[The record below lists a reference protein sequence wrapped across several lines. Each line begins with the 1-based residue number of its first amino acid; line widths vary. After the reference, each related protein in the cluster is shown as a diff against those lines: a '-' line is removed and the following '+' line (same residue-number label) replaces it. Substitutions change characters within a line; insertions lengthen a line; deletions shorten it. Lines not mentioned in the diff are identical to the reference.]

1 MRMTRHR
8 RKRSG
13 LSSAGHTDAPHRM
26 TRARRRHLCWK
37 RYRDEHLRQVSAILS
52 MGTFCLM
59 QLPVERVAA
68 DALHPVAQAYDGL
81 REVESE
87 SRTAHAKHLL
97 EKKKAVNLRA
107 CQEADARLQ
116 QAEQHLAN
124 CQAELRIYAKTSL
137 KSRIVEEHRARW
149 QAECERAQLE
159 RDQAE
164 LVWTDCQVEV
174 LEIER
179 SLAKFSRTPSAS
191 VRTGLTYASWSGSS
205 GSPDARKGHQVIMP
219 VQASYQKNSFA
230 VRVES
235 GLFAQAQDEW
245 MNFHNFIGMMDTNLK
260 ASWREEH
267 ERRGIQYLL
276 GLHLPTGK
284 QVLWNELP
292 PKGWG
297 AELPLHTGWDV
308 SPGVAFSYHYT
319 PDDVLTVKGSVSWN
333 GSYTAPYR
341 LEGADQIRPGRSY
354 QQEIRYLHRGLGTNY
369 MLQCFRGAEETS
381 RIGPYAYRP
390 GEMSLLGFY
399 ADRYFSE
406 HDAWQ
411 AFATSF
417 RQFAGHYGMA
427 RFTQMD
433 GRFSGNL
440 YGIGW
445 RHEMEHDREVFLRL
459 EYLKMGGTYIDPVR
473 NELQSNVRRCAG
485 SLGWRQ
491 HLTEDIEFESSLT
504 YYRQE
509 DDDNGRVSGWQ
520 TSFMIQRDL

>member
-13 LSSAGHTDAPHRM
+13 LSSIGHTDVPHRM

-37 RYRDEHLRQVSAILS
+37 RYRDERLQQASAILS
-52 MGTFCLM
+52 MGTFCLA
-59 QLPVERVAA
+59 QLPVERAAA

-81 REVESE
+81 QEVEAE
-87 SRTAHAKHLL
+87 SRTVHAKHLL

-149 QAECERAQLE
+149 QAEYERAQLE

-164 LVWTDCQVEV
+164 LAWTDCQVEA

-179 SLAKFSRTPSAS
+179 SLANLSRVSSTS
-191 VRTGLTYASWSGSS
+191 VRTGLTYASWSGS
-205 GSPDARKGHQVIMP
+205 PDAHKGHQVIMP
-219 VQASYQKNSFA
+219 VQASYQKDSFA
-230 VRVES
+230 VRAE
-235 GLFAQAQDEW
+235 GGIFAQAQDGS
-245 MNFHNFIGMMDTNLK
+245 MNSRNITGTMDTDLEATWK
-260 ASWREEH
+260 EGH
-267 ERRGIQYLL
+267 GRRGIQYLL

-284 QVLWNELP
+284 QVTANELL

-297 AELPLHTGWDV
+297 AKLPLHTGWAV

-341 LEGADQIRPGRSY
+341 LEGVGQVRPGRSY

-411 AFATSF
+411 AFAMSF
-417 RQFAGHYGMA
+417 HQFAGHYGMA

-440 YGIGW
+440 YGLGW
-445 RHEMEHDREVFLRL
+445 RHEMEHGREVSLRL
-459 EYLKMGGTYIDPVR
+459 EYLKMGGTSIDPVR
-473 NELQSNVRRCAG
+473 NELQRNVHRWAG

-491 HLTEDIEFESSLT
+491 HLAEDIEFESSLT

-509 DDDNGRVSGWQ
+509 DDANGHVRGWQ